1 MTGPNSDTSRRDF
14 LKTGT
19 AAVAAGALAST
30 FAPSAYAA
38 GSDVIRVGLVG
49 CGGRGS
55 GAAEQALSADSQ
67 VHLTAMGDAFSDR
80 LERSRGRL
88 KRKFR
93 DRAPVDESTS
103 FVGFDAYKQV
113 IENCDVVLLATPPH
127 FRPAHLRAAIE
138 ADKHVFC
145 EKPVCVDGPGGRSVF
160 ETVEMAKQKK
170 LSLVSGL
177 CWRYHHTIRATFD
190 QVFDNAIGEIRAMQ
204 CSYNTQGLWMFPREA
219 EWSDMEWQLRNWLY
233 FTWASGDFITE
244 QHVHSL
250 DKMTWAM
257 DGAHPVKASATGG
270 RQTRTGNEYGHIYDH
285 FAVEYEYENG
295 VMAFSRCRQQ
305 NKTQNDVSD
314 HLYGT
319 KGTCHIVS
327 ANTSIEGEKKW
338 RYDGPGC
345 NMYQV
350 EHDHLFKAIRDGVPI
365 NNGDY
370 MTVSSLMAVLGR
382 EAAYTGQTITWDQ
395 LLNSKTVLAPIK
407 DANGQPVYKW
417 AKCETP
423 EVAMPG
429 TTTFA

>member
-1 MTGPNSDTSRRDF
+1 MSTQSAETSRRDF

-19 AAVAAGALAST
+19 AAVAAGALTTSL
-30 FAPSAYAA
+30 APSVYAA

-55 GAAEQALSADSQ
+55 GAAQQALNADPQ
-67 VHLTAMGDAFSDR
+67 VQLTAMGDAFPDR
-80 LERSRGRL
+80 LASARNRL
-88 KRKFR
+88 KRSFK
-93 DRAPVDESTS
+93 DRAPVDEGTS
-103 FVGFDAYKQV
+103 FVGFDAYKGV

-127 FRPAHLRAAIE
+127 FRPEHLRAVVE
-138 ADKHVFC
+138 AGKHVFC

-160 ETVEMAKQKK
+160 ETVEMAKEKK

-190 QVFDNAIGEIRAMQ
+190 QVFDGAIGDIRAMR
-204 CSYNTQGLWMFPREA
+204 CSYNTRGLWNHPRKA

-257 DGAHPVKASATGG
+257 DGAHPISASATGG
-270 RQTRTGNEYGHIYDH
+270 RQTRTGTEYGHVFDH

-295 VMAFSRCRQQ
+295 VKAFSRCRQQ
-305 NKTQNDVSD
+305 NATQTDVSD
-314 HLYGT
+314 HLFGT
-319 KGTCHIVS
+319 KGTAKIVS
-327 ANTSIEGEKKW
+327 ANTSIEGEKNWK
-338 RYDGPGC
+338 YDGPGC

-350 EHDHLFKAIRDGVPI
+350 EHDFLFKSIRDGKPI
-365 NNGDY
+365 NNGNY

-382 EAAYTGQTITWDQ
+382 EAAYCGQTVTWDQ
-395 LLNSKTVLAPIK
+395 LINSKRILAPIK
-407 DANGQPVYKW
+407 DDKGNPVYEW
-417 AKCETP
+417 AKCDVP

-429 TTTFA
+429 TTKFS